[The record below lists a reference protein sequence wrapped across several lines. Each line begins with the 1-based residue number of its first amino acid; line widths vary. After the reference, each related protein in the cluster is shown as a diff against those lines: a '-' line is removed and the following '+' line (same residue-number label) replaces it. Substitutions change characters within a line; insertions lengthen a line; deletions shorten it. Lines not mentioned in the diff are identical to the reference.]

1 MPVGRPARRPRRERL
16 GVAAYTRDHGDN
28 LDGMRGIARG
38 PVLAVLIVAVLTV
51 AVAALTAGPA
61 AAARRGDATATRRPG
76 PTVRDDTSAVCIAT
90 AKTVSEGLD
99 KFVAAMQAVS
109 TAAGQGDLV
118 AAERAVQSGGVNLV
132 EIAVKLRRDGVN
144 ADDTQL
150 KRTVADLAAEFE
162 RLGRSLTNLTALQT
176 FDTTQLDGLASRMGD
191 LCAGVTAPTP
201 GPGEPSG
208 TPRPSGDPTAG
219 PQPFPTVTPGSP
231 SAPAPREARVHD
243 W

>member
-1 MPVGRPARRPRRERL
+1 MAV
-16 GVAAYTRDHGDN
+16 VAYTRDHGDN

-38 PVLAVLIVAVLTV
+38 PVLAVLIVAAVVGLT
-51 AVAALTAGPA
+51 TGPA
-61 AAARRGDATATRRPG
+61 AAGRRGDATAARRPG
-76 PTVRDDTSAVCIAT
+76 PTVRDDTSTVCAAT

-118 AAERAVQSGGVNLV
+118 GAERAVRSGGVNLV
-132 EIAVKLRRDGVN
+132 EIAVRLRKDGVN

-150 KRTVADLAAEFE
+150 KRTVTDLAAEFE
-162 RLGRSLTNLTALQT
+162 RLGRSLTTLTALQT
-176 FDTTQLDGLASRMGD
+176 FDTTALDGLAGRMGD
-191 LCAGVTAPTP
+191 LCGGVTAPTP

-208 TPRPSGDPTAG
+208 APTAG
-219 PQPFPTVTPGSP
+219 PQPYPTGSP
-231 SAPAPREARVHD
+231 ATPAPRETRVHD